1 MDQRESTSSLNSFL
15 KLAFFIYV
23 LKDKV
28 EVNFCVFPF
37 AAISLKTT
45 KTSVI
50 LISFVSLYTLVMF

>member
-28 EVNFCVFPF
+28 EVNFYVFPF